1 MRTRHLRCRVLV
13 RNARFHLRQPLVVR
27 CLTHHLLQLGAQ
39 RHDKARKRTLSQRV
53 TMIVPQPSSQPLER

>member
-1 MRTRHLRCRVLV
+1 V